1 MVGEWAAALAFASAL
16 LPGLACAQGTDGKP
30 AERDLMVIAEML
42 PGRWDNG
49 EQALFEP
56 RMKVPVGQRH
66 AQEIVTIER
75 KEVAL
80 NRAVL
85 VARKGGDETTL
96 TLIPVDATTVRM
108 DVAKGCAILWR
119 REAGQFR
126 GIAEAGCQQPTAR
139 MEWQLA
145 SDRLWIGEAGTVPAK
160 YLRATL
166 YHCYVDMPGASGG
179 RAVPFKRIDGLDLW
193 DTGEITWFDSPETP
207 SRRLGLQLRNVQWQ
221 INNAPGVF
229 ARDSLTMYLV
239 EKSPDGGEKSLLYA
253 WTSKGAARVGV
264 NGIWALA
271 NCAREALKDAKPE
284 F

>member
-1 MVGEWAAALAFASAL
+1 MKPSFPFLLLTL
-16 LPGLACAQGTDGKP
+16 LPGSVAAQGTDGRP
-30 AERDLMVIAEML
+30 AERDLMVIAELL

-56 RMKVPVGQRH
+56 RMNVPTADRH
-66 AQEIVTIER
+66 AQEVVTIER
-75 KEVAL
+75 KETAL
-80 NRAVL
+80 NRVVL
-85 VARKGGDETTL
+85 IALKGAEATKLTL
-96 TLIPVDATTVRM
+96 TPLDAVTVRM
-108 DVAKGCAILWR
+108 DVAKGCTILWR

-126 GIAEAGCQQPTAR
+126 GTAEAGCTLPNAKA
-139 MEWQLA
+139 EWQLA
-145 SDRLWIGEAGTVPAK
+145 SDRLWIGAPGSVPAK
-160 YLRATL
+160 YRRATL

-179 RAVPFKRIDGLDLW
+179 RAIPFKRIDDIDLW
-193 DTGEITWFDSPETP
+193 DSGEISWFDSAETP

-239 EKSPDGGEKSLLYA
+239 EKTPDGGEKSLLYA
-253 WTSKGAARVGV
+253 WTTRGAARVGV
-264 NGIWALA
+264 NGMWALA

>member
-1 MVGEWAAALAFASAL
+1 MVEKWASAPVAMLAL
-16 LPGLACAQGTDGKP
+16 LPMIALAQGTDGKP
-30 AERDLMVIAEML
+30 AERDLMVLAEIL

-56 RMKVPVGQRH
+56 RMKVPVSERHKRH
-66 AQEIVTIER
+66 AITIER
-75 KEVAL
+75 VSSEL
-80 NRAVL
+80 NRVVL
-85 VARKGGDETTL
+85 RIRRGDDTPEQLTL
-96 TLIPVDATTVRM
+96 TPNDATSVKM
-108 DVAKGCAILWR
+108 DDGRCPMIWR
-119 REAGQFR
+119 REAGQFHAEMA
-126 GIAEAGCQQPTAR
+126 GICPPGHRYQSW
-139 MEWQLA
+139 MLA
-145 SDRLWIGEAGTVPAK
+145 PDRLWIGAVGSVPAK
-160 YLRATL
+160 YLRATQ

-179 RAVPFKRIDGLDLW
+179 RAIPFKRIDGIDLW
-193 DTGEITWFDSPETP
+193 DTGEISWFDSPETP

-239 EKSPDGGEKSLLYA
+239 EKTPDDGEKSLLYA
-253 WTSKGAARVGV
+253 WTTKGAARVGV

>member
-1 MVGEWAAALAFASAL
+1 VAVAFALSQ
-16 LPGLACAQGTDGKP
+16 LPSVAFAQGTDGKP
-30 AERDLMVIAEML
+30 AERDLMVLAEML

-56 RMKVPVGQRH
+56 RMNVPVNERH
-66 AQEIVTIER
+66 VHNFVTIER
-75 KEVAL
+75 AQSAL
-80 NRAVL
+80 NRVVL
-85 VARKGGDETTL
+85 IAQMDGRETALTL
-96 TLIPVDATTVRM
+96 TPMDANTVRM
-108 DVAKGCAILWR
+108 DVAKGCAVLWQ
-119 REAGQFR
+119 REAGQFHGR
-126 GIAEAGCQQPTAR
+126 PEPGCQQVSSTI
-139 MEWQLA
+139 EWQL
-145 SDRLWIGEAGTVPAK
+145 SPDGLWIGVIGKVPAK
-160 YLRATL
+160 YRRATQ

-179 RAVPFKRIDGLDLW
+179 RAIPFKRIDGIDLW
-193 DTGEITWFDSPETP
+193 DTGEISWFDSPETP

-253 WTSKGAARVGV
+253 WTTKGAARVGV

>member
-1 MVGEWAAALAFASAL
+1 MVIRWAATLAL
-16 LPGLACAQGTDGKP
+16 LPTLALAQGTDGTP

-56 RMKVPVGQRH
+56 RMKVPVGERH
-66 AQEIVTIER
+66 AQEVVTIER
-75 KEVAL
+75 KETAL
-80 NRAVL
+80 NRVVL
-85 VARKGGDETTL
+85 VALKGAEATKLTL
-96 TLIPVDATTVRM
+96 TPVDAVTVRM
-108 DVAKGCAILWR
+108 DVAKGCAVLWH

-126 GIAEAGCQQPTAR
+126 GIAEPGCAQPSATFEWMLAG
-139 MEWQLA
+139 
-145 SDRLWIGEAGTVPAK
+145 DRLWIGAPGKVPAK
-160 YLRATL
+160 YRRATL
-166 YHCYVDMPGASGG
+166 YHCYVDIPGASGG
-179 RAVPFKRIDGLDLW
+179 RAIPFKRIDGIELW
-193 DTGEITWFDSPETP
+193 DTGVISWFDSPETP

-239 EKSPDGGEKSLLYA
+239 EKTPDGGEKSLLYA
-253 WTSKGAARVGV
+253 WTTKGTARVGV